1 MIVSN
6 PPSRLVKHI
15 IRSYARLAENTRVR
29 PVLKENLPGILKD
42 KIFYQNLDDSSK
54 RWLQNLMKLLS
65 SVVSGGSGIG
75 GNMGNMAGG
84 IGGTMGNMA
93 GNIGGTMG
101 NMPNTTGPYSNMG
114 MNVPMGNNYQYGD
127 SFIDQNA
134 NGKNLYKNYLNMNS
148 NVFIYK
154 NGK

>member
-29 PVLKENLPGILKD
+29 PVLKENIPSILKD

-54 RWLQNLMKLLS
+54 RWLQNLMKLL
-65 SVVSGGSGIG
+65 
-75 GNMGNMAGG
+75 AGV
-84 IGGTMGNMA
+84 T
-93 GNIGGTMG
+93 NINPTPGYPV
-101 NMPNTTGPYSNMG
+101 NPQIP
-114 MNVPMGNNYQYGD
+114 NYQFGD
-127 SFIDQNA
+127 FNNNDP
-134 NGKNLYKNYLNMNS
+134 NGKNLYKNYMNMN
-148 NVFIYK
+148 NNMFIYK